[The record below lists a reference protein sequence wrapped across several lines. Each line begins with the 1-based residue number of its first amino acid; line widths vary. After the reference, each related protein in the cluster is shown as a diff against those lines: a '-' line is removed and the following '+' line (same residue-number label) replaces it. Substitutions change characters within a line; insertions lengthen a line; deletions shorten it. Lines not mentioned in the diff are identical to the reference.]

1 MSTSLLQLDYFTLNE
16 TKALRSFFNYYK
28 DDDEDAST
36 FVICLAI
43 INDLG
48 RTHLERSCMRKAV
61 EELSSSIDDQTP
73 KSVSFLT
80 ILDHGRKLIINETI
94 SNEPNKKEDL
104 LTSLRYHLLHL
115 LRDYQERCNAEGKY
129 LLAKEFMDAEHSL
142 RKEEEERQINLLRQ
156 KHNHDRTRLV
166 DAHEKQYL
174 EYEDKWTI
182 FMDEFEQNSRKQVNE
197 LSRAHH
203 EQLDAL
209 KVEMLDTADG
219 VESKPKK
226 KWSIELI
233 QLREKQEKH
242 ARNQNFV
249 EAQHIKQIADSLE
262 EKERLKIDSTT
273 DNSFQLKQQNLMKI
287 HQKEMDA
294 LTKRIEGSRRSHVAQ
309 RDEGCMHLRH
319 RNKIILATF
328 DSKHEAECSKINIE
342 EQVKKLLHHDNC

>member
-1 MSTSLLQLDYFTLNE
+1 
-16 TKALRSFFNYYK
+16 
-28 DDDEDAST
+28 
-36 FVICLAI
+36 
-43 INDLG
+43 
-48 RTHLERSCMRKAV
+48 
-61 EELSSSIDDQTP
+61 
-73 KSVSFLT
+73 
-80 ILDHGRKLIINETI
+80 
-94 SNEPNKKEDL
+94 
-104 LTSLRYHLLHL
+104 
-115 LRDYQERCNAEGKY
+115 
-129 LLAKEFMDAEHSL
+129 MDAEHSL

-166 DAHEKQYL
+166 DAHQKQYL

-249 EAQHIKQIADSLE
+249 EAQHTKEIADSLE

-273 DNSFQLKQQNLMKI
+273 DNSFQLKQQNLMKK
-287 HQKEMDA
+287 HQKETDA
-294 LTKRIEGSRRSHVAQ
+294 LTKRI
-309 RDEGCMHLRH
+309 
-319 RNKIILATF
+319 
-328 DSKHEAECSKINIE
+328 
-342 EQVKKLLHHDNC
+342 

>member
-1 MSTSLLQLDYFTLNE
+1 MSTSLLQLEYFTLNE
-16 TKALRSFFNYYK
+16 MKALRSFFNYYK

-36 FVICLAI
+36 SVICLAI

-61 EELSSSIDDQTP
+61 EELSSSIENQTP

-80 ILDHGRKLIINETI
+80 IMDHGRKLIINET
-94 SNEPNKKEDL
+94 NESNKKEDL

-115 LRDYQERCNAEGKY
+115 LHDYQERCNAEGKY
-129 LLAKEFMDAEHSL
+129 LLAKEFMEAEHSL

-197 LSRAHH
+197 LSRAHQA
-203 EQLDAL
+203 QLDAL

-273 DNSFQLKQQNLMKI
+273 DNSFQLKQQNLMKK

-294 LTKRIEGSRRSHVAQ
+294 LTKRIEGSRRSHMAQ
-309 RDEGCMHLRH
+309 RDEGCTHLRH

-342 EQVKKLLHHDNC
+342 EQVKKLLHHDS